1 MDLMVFM
8 LVHLGYQSFSLL
20 LYTLLEFTSW
30 FLNFRISI
38 VIYFF
43 EWSCQRCLFG
53 VIDNGISVSFTFQ
66 FLLLG
71 FLFRMISFWR
81 VYPMVEQWHRFL
93 FLFLF
98 GVARILILINILY
111 LIFPWTPKR
120 WLVFYDVGFS
130 FVSFYLYSSIFPWVW
145 RTDCQVFCL

>member
-53 VIDNGISVSFTFQ
+53 VIDNGISVSFLISIFLSCVCFLDFLTDGEFLFSIWYHQ
-66 FLLLG
+66 WRLRILKPECLFLLN
-71 FLFRMISFWR
+71 I
-81 VYPMVEQWHRFL
+81 L
-93 FLFLF
+93 FLEAFHSIIGLFLDDIYF
-98 GVARILILINILY
+98 LESYGELLCER
-111 LIFPWTPKR
+111 
-120 WLVFYDVGFS
+120 D
-130 FVSFYLYSSIFPWVW
+130 
-145 RTDCQVFCL
+145 